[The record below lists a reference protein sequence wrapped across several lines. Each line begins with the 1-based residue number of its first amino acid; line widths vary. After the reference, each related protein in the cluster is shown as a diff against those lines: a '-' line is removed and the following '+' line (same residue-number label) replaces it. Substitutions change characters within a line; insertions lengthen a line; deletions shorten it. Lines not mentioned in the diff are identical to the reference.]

1 MFSQTDQ
8 QKEERTQIN
17 KISFFKNEK
26 EVKFNSI
33 ELQRTLRVYRWQ
45 LYDNKM
51 EKLNEMDKFLVV
63 YNPSTLNPKERKYEQ
78 EHFQ

>member
-51 EKLNEMDKFLVV
+51 EKLNV
-63 YNPSTLNPKERKYEQ
+63 
-78 EHFQ
+78 